1 MDKKEE
7 KKKKAKKAKP
17 DKPVTVHI
25 TNHNKFEKGVGA
37 FVTNLNHLTIVMDSE
52 GNMKLDANQVP
63 VMPHTDV
70 DVEEKQPEDNEGD
83 DDVANPQTSS
93 CDLPELIEKLK
104 PLFYNNEENV
114 KLFLKE
120 INGMKDKDI
129 TDLVN
134 KWVADKRISD
144 YGNSRKGDLWSILS
158 DAGLYTKSRQNWC
171 RRVF

>member
-1 MDKKEE
+1 MSLHTCYLCYC
-7 KKKKAKKAKP
+7 
-17 DKPVTVHI
+17 TVHSQP
-25 TNHNKFEKGVGA
+25 TKRHDNG
-37 FVTNLNHLTIVMDSE
+37 
-52 GNMKLDANQVP
+52 
-63 VMPHTDV
+63 DV
-70 DVEEKQPEDNEGD
+70 K
-83 DDVANPQTSS
+83 
-93 CDLPELIEKLK
+93 ELIEKLK

>member
-1 MDKKEE
+1 MEKKEKKNQ
-7 KKKKAKKAKP
+7 KKKQAKKAKP
-17 DKPVTVHI
+17 EKPVTVHI

-37 FVTNLNHLTIVMDSE
+37 FITNLNHLTIVMDSE

-70 DVEEKQPEDNEGD
+70 DTEEKQPEED
-83 DDVANPQTSS
+83 DSPD
-93 CDLPELIEKLK
+93 LIERLK
-104 PLFYNNEENV
+104 PIFFNNEDNV

-120 INGMKDKDI
+120 INGMKQKDI

-134 KWVADKRISD
+134 KWVDEKRISD
-144 YGNSRKGDLWSILS
+144 YGNSRKGDLWNILK
-158 DAGLYTKSRQNWC
+158 DAGLYAKSRQNWC